1 MERNSIEGPP
11 MHELPAPDLVGTLTG
26 YLLMSPMSVLHNLG
40 QLLAAL
46 R

>member
-1 MERNSIEGPP
+1 
-11 MHELPAPDLVGTLTG
+11 MHELPAPDLLGTLVG
-26 YLLMSPMSVLHNLG
+26 YLLMSPMSLLHNLG